1 MHSYRCRL
9 NIWLWIYLRGRT
21 FILCLSI
28 YLSIRED
35 FYFVLSYLS
44 MREDFYFVWR
54 CQSLLF
60 RSLITYVAVLTLL
73 PVGDGFILY
82 LTHDGKLRM
91 I

>member
-1 MHSYRCRL
+1 
-9 NIWLWIYLRGRT
+9 
-21 FILCLSI
+21 LCLSI

-82 LTHDGKLRM
+82 LSHDGKLRM